1 MQRVKDGKP
10 RLIQCGS
17 SALTPTQQRYATVE
31 LECLGIQ
38 WAVKKCDFHLRG
50 LPHFEVHTDH
60 KPLEGIFRKGISE
73 MDNARLMR
81 MREKL
86 VMYNFKVIWVPGHSH
101 EIADA
106 LIQKSSFRHISSRP
120 IGCPNIPTQLL
131 RISVELGSKHLIRTE
146 LVVTFRLCAFALV
159 RIRFRVV
166 SRRQ

>member
-1 MQRVKDGKP
+1 MQRDKEGKP

-38 WAVKKCDFHLRG
+38 WAVKKCDFYLRG

-106 LIQKSSFRHISSRP
+106 LSRSPVFDQKD
-120 IGCPNIPTQLL
+120 
-131 RISVELGSKHLIRTE
+131 EEEEDEETE
-146 LVVTFRLCAFALV
+146 ETDTAV
-159 RIRFRVV
+159 
-166 SRRQ
+166 